1 MTEPSLRDL
10 AKRFFEGQDRLKGP
24 IPPELLAP
32 EYHAEIAGFPPMDAA
47 GHAGF
52 GQAFYAAFPDL
63 HHTLD
68 EVRATDDGAAVRFTL
83 RGTHTADFMG
93 LPPTGRAITV
103 PAIVLLSVADGQVTH
118 LRAIFDRFGL
128 MQQLGV
134 IPV

>member
-1 MTEPSLRDL
+1 MSDLTLRDL
-10 AKRFFEGQDRLKGP
+10 PERFFHGQDRLKGP
-24 IPPELLAP
+24 LPPELLAP
-32 EYHAEIAGFPPMDAA
+32 GYRAEIAGVPPMDAA

-52 GQAFYAAFPDL
+52 GQAFYAAFPDIY
-63 HHTLD
+63 HTID
-68 EVRATDDGAAVRFTL
+68 EARVTEDGVDVRFTL

-103 PAIVLLSVADGQVTH
+103 SAIVLLDVADGRVTR

-134 IPV
+134 IPA